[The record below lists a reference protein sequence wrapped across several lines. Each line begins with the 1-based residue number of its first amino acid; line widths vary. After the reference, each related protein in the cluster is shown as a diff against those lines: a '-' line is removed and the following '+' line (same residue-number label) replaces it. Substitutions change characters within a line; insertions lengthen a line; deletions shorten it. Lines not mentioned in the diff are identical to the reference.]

1 MRDGSVLAFFTFWL
15 LWEGLQPRALW
26 IEAEAAPA
34 NSGKGG
40 NAPDADA
47 AEPVR
52 CPCGGDAILGSAI
65 HRGSDSCRPARV
77 EGGGPAIPPLRVRF
91 RRDGLQRGGTR
102 TGRFLVW
109 ACARIA
115 RFTVWFG
122 AGIEPATVGLT
133 VRCSTRLSYPCET
146 YRIRTGDLQSCLLL
160 YQAELTSLRGT
171 PSPDPRHTPRQ
182 CRAHR
187 TGMQART
194 AVERSSMFRIGA
206 SDTTSKA
213 PIRVRSHPLSARAE
227 ASRHGASLRLRGVS
241 LPRASNARM
250 LRERDAI
257 ALDRVI
263 PLCERQNEN
272 APRVLEPEGVRVAS
286 GDRGDRSPRCERI
299 SRCGWCR
306 DNSACCAVA
315 VHRAVRTR
323 AGPHRAWAMAAVQRC
338 GRRRSWEFDGPEC
351 GAEISPRA
359 KVAHVTRALFV
370 WQQNFYITDER
381 WNSCGRAAG
390 NRGQSRLSLVDRSY
404 REAIIRKSTL
414 TPVSRSSRIANTK
427 KPAFLR
433 AF

>member
-77 EGGGPAIPPLRVRF
+77 EGGGPAIPPLRVRY
-91 RRDGLQRGGTR
+91 RCDALQRFGTR

-286 GDRGDRSPRCERI
+286 GDRGDRSPRCER
-299 SRCGWCR
+299 SVDVG
-306 DNSACCAVA
+306 
-315 VHRAVRTR
+315 
-323 AGPHRAWAMAAVQRC
+323 
-338 GRRRSWEFDGPEC
+338 
-351 GAEISPRA
+351 GAEIIPLAAKLQCIAPFARA
-359 KVAHVTRALFV
+359 QARIALGRWQQCSDVEDGGHGNSMVRNVVRKFRRGRRWRTLRALFSFGNKIFTSPTSGGIPAV
-370 WQQNFYITDER
+370 VRPETGVRVDFR
-381 WNSCGRAAG
+381 WSIVLIAR
-390 NRGQSRLSLVDRSY
+390 RSFESRL
-404 REAIIRKSTL
+404 
-414 TPVSRSSRIANTK
+414 
-427 KPAFLR
+427 
-433 AF
+433 

>member
-40 NAPDADA
+40 NAPDADT

-65 HRGSDSCRPARV
+65 HREPDSCRPARV
-77 EGGGPAIPPLRVRF
+77 EGGGPAIPPLRVRY
-91 RRDGLQRGGTR
+91 RCDALQRFGTR

-133 VRCSTRLSYPCET
+133 VRCSNRLSYPWET

-213 PIRVRSHPLSARAE
+213 PIRVRLHPLAARAE

-272 APRVLEPEGVRVAS
+272 APG
-286 GDRGDRSPRCERI
+286 C
-299 SRCGWCR
+299 W
-306 DNSACCAVA
+306 N
-315 VHRAVRTR
+315 
-323 AGPHRAWAMAAVQRC
+323 
-338 GRRRSWEFDGPEC
+338 
-351 GAEISPRA
+351 PRA
-359 KVAHVTRALFV
+359 FAWPREIGVTDLRDAK
-370 WQQNFYITDER
+370 D
-381 WNSCGRAAG
+381 
-390 NRGQSRLSLVDRSY
+390 QSMWVVP
-404 REAIIRKSTL
+404 K
-414 TPVSRSSRIANTK
+414 
-427 KPAFLR
+427 
-433 AF
+433 